1 MYGVFFH
8 FSNESSRK
16 KTWRS
21 RWGKRKDFTP
31 KKTMKAGS
39 VRKKVVSG

>member
-1 MYGVFFH
+1 ME
-8 FSNESSRK
+8 ESLGK
-16 KTWRS
+16 K
-21 RWGKRKDFTP
+21 KRKDFTP